1 MRHRQKWRGSGE
13 RRNTYRSLRQYL
25 CRTPRIQTPPPHRDT
40 GGRENRGTRNPEG
53 AGRGRGVGWR
63 VEEAEATKRRGGEAE
78 DTGGKGTEEVTARRA
93 EKRQKSQRRK
103 HERHREEGGQNA
115 ERHLCNNSPP
125 KKSPERK
132 R

>member
-1 MRHRQKWRGSGE
+1 MQNS
-13 RRNTYRSLRQYL
+13 TY
-25 CRTPRIQTPPPHRDT
+25 TNPPPHRDT
-40 GGRENRGTRNPEG
+40 GGRENGGTRNPEG

-78 DTGGKGTEEVTARRA
+78 DTGGKGTEDVTAQERRKGRKA
-93 EKRQKSQRRK
+93 RGEITSGTEKR
-103 HERHREEGGQNA
+103 GGQNA

>member
-1 MRHRQKWRGSGE
+1 MQ
-13 RRNTYRSLRQYL
+13 NCTY
-25 CRTPRIQTPPPHRDT
+25 TNPPPHRDT
-40 GGRENRGTRNPEG
+40 GGRENGGTRSPEG

-78 DTGGKGTEEVTARRA
+78 DTGGKGTEEVTARKARGEITRGT
-93 EKRQKSQRRK
+93 EKR
-103 HERHREEGGQNA
+103 GGQNA

-125 KKSPERK
+125 KKSSERK